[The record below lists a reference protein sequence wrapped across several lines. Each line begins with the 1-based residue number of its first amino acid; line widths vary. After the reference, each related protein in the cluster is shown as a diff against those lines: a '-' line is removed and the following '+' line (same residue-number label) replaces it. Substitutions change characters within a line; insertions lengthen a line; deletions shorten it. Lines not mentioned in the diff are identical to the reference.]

1 MVKKLLAKNTQFLR
15 TATKYIKSF
24 PKYQKKKEFYYY
36 FSKKIYSQFF
46 FVPYTTPSLSC
57 CLYILFYSAINK
69 KKHSF
74 KKQNV
79 KYKTPTRPIHDIFNF
94 FFFIILRNQRNKP
107 LKENLKKIAFY
118 SSMEKKVIITYQKI
132 VPSLL

>member
-1 MVKKLLAKNTQFLR
+1 MGQFLR

-36 FSKKIYSQFF
+36 YFSKKNYSQFF

-57 CLYILFYSAINK
+57 CLYIY
-69 KKHSF
+69 
-74 KKQNV
+74 
-79 KYKTPTRPIHDIFNF
+79 F

-118 SSMEKKVIITYQKI
+118 SSMEKKVIIIHQKI
-132 VPSLL
+132 VPSYCFRKINFYSFYITYLSSRFLST